1 MHNYSSCLIY
11 QTNNINPPKKK
22 IPIKV
27 KERERERERERCY
40 QWKRKKEKK
49 KKKKKKNWKGAWRR
63 RWGHCCQRGCQHR
76 RSQPLKAE
84 PPLSFDPIWNQTLNP
99 AQSHSFSL
107 PLFCFASFAFST
119 LLLAF
124 YLKWVFLEFAGFIRT
139 ESTFANLRRKKKTTL
154 PPDCSH
160 SQAVKFFMV
169 PDFFYFQF
177 YYLYFAPA

>member
-22 IPIKV
+22 KRYPLKS
-27 KERERERERERCY
+27 ERERGRCY
-40 QWKRKKEKK
+40 QWKRKKEKR
-49 KKKKKKNWKGAWRR
+49 KKNWKGAQRH

-107 PLFCFASFAFST
+107 PLLA
-119 LLLAF
+119 LLLSPSLLCF
-124 YLKWVFLEFAGFIRT
+124 WLSISNGFFL
-139 ESTFANLRRKKKTTL
+139 NLQ
-154 PPDCSH
+154 DS
-160 SQAVKFFMV
+160 
-169 PDFFYFQF
+169 
-177 YYLYFAPA
+177 